1 MTGTLAEAADEP
13 PKPPDT
19 LDEVFGATFELF
31 EFVDDAGA
39 VEAPNEKDG
48 VDAGLPKE
56 GVDELAAGAAGLA
69 EPKPE
74 KPPNGLVFGCDCE
87 VVLELVAGAAG
98 APKLNVGVEV
108 VGAVDEGA
116 LPNPPAPPRVAK
128 GLVPPDAPNDGDG
141 AAPNDGV
148 PAAAAPGVPGVPFR
162 FGSPR
167 ITLPPV
173 GVAGIEPCED
183 GDSSSDPS
191 SPSSRRICFSA

>member
-1 MTGTLAEAADEP
+1 M
-13 PKPPDT
+13 
-19 LDEVFGATFELF
+19 
-31 EFVDDAGA
+31 
-39 VEAPNEKDG
+39 
-48 VDAGLPKE
+48 
-56 GVDELAAGAAGLA
+56 DELAAGAAGLA

-74 KPPNGLVFGCDCE
+74 KPPNGFAFGCGCAA
-87 VVLELVAGAAG
+87 VLEPELGAAG
-98 APKLNVGVEV
+98 APKLNVGAE
-108 VGAVDEGA
+108 GADAVDEGA

-128 GLVPPDAPNDGDG
+128 GLDPPDAPKDCDG

-148 PAAAAPGVPGVPFR
+148 PTAVAPGVPGVPFR

-167 ITLPPV
+167 MTLPPV